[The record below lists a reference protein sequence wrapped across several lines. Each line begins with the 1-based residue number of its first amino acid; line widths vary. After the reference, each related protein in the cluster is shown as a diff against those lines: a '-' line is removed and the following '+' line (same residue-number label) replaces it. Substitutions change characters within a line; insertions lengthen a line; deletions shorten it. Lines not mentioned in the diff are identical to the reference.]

1 MTTTTD
7 LALNVSRTINA
18 SPEALFNAWLDPATL
33 ARFMRP
39 MADMPAPKVSNDP
52 RVGGR
57 FDILMTAG
65 DKDIPHSGTY
75 TEIVPHRHLAF
86 TWQSPFS
93 VEGSTVTLDFKPV
106 PGGTQVDLT
115 HVKFPSEESRTNH
128 ESGWSL
134 ILATLA
140 EIG

>member
-7 LALNVSRTINA
+7 LALTVSRTIDA
-18 SPEALFNAWLDPATL
+18 PPEALFNAWLDPVTL

-39 MADMPAPKVSNDP
+39 MAEMPAPTVSNDP

-65 DKDIPHSGTY
+65 ENEIPHWGTY
-75 TEIVPHRHLAF
+75 TEIDPHKRLAF

-93 VEGSTVTLDFKPV
+93 VEGSTVTLTFKPV
-106 PGGTQVDLT
+106 SGGTKVDLT
-115 HVKFPSEESRTNH
+115 HVKFPSEESRDNH
-128 ESGWSL
+128 EKGWTA
-134 ILATLA
+134 ILAMLM
-140 EIG
+140 EIH

>member
-7 LALNVSRTINA
+7 LALNVSRTISA
-18 SPEALFNAWLDPATL
+18 PPQALFDAWLDPVTL

-39 MADMPAPKVSNDP
+39 MADMPAPEVSNDP

-65 DKDIPHSGTY
+65 DKEIPHWGTY
-75 TEIVPHRHLAF
+75 TEIDPHKRLAF

-93 VEGSTVTLDFKPV
+93 VEGSSVTIDLKPV
-106 PGGTQVDLT
+106 SGGTRVDLT
-115 HVKFPSEESRTNH
+115 HVKFPSEESRDNH
-128 ESGWSL
+128 ETGWSR